1 MTPQDPELGPIA
13 ASAAKSKTLATWIAL
28 AGGSFG
34 LHRFYLH
41 GARDWP
47 AWLHPWPTL
56 IGLVGA
62 ARMHNLGQDDT
73 LAWILVPLLGVM
85 ISVGMVSAIAIGLTP
100 DERWAKRFG
109 GAEGGP
115 ESLHRTAW
123 GPIFGVILAL
133 FLGGA
138 VLMGTIAFSGQKYFE
153 WQAMGANSAA

>member
-1 MTPQDPELGPIA
+1 MTVTHTQPTPPALPT
-13 ASAAKSKTLATWIAL
+13 KSKTLATWIAL

-34 LHRFYLH
+34 LHRFYLY

-56 IGLVGA
+56 VGLAGA
-62 ARMHNLGQDDT
+62 VRMNNLGQDDT
-73 LAWILVPLLGVM
+73 LAWVLVPLLGMM

-100 DERWAKRFG
+100 DERWAQRFG
-109 GAEGGP
+109 GDREGAETVR
-115 ESLHRTAW
+115 RTAW

-133 FLGGA
+133 FIGGA

-153 WQAMGANSAA
+153 WQALSANPAA